1 MNHKKS
7 LVLLALLGS
16 SLPALAMPIDW
27 DPFIVCTKDFVPV
40 SRPGGKF
47 ETVVAERVVT
57 TCVMTTKP
65 SIINSEP
72 KVTPVPDRVRGGIA
86 DLPCNEV
93 PAKITTLNDKKTE
106 FDTRISH
113 LDAEIKNAE
122 GGLLVLDNTSNGLRP
137 EVRLQ
142 KTRCTTA
149 TNAYNQAVNTIAAP
163 EIAEC
168 RQLPR
173 ADRADCVE
181 EAKANAG
188 LGAGNKFNAKITA
201 CNRSDDLKGKLEES
215 EGLAQ
220 KLRSEMASWMDIRR
234 NAHIQSAKLGRQIKM
249 LEQNRADCLTP

>member
-16 SLPALAMPIDW
+16 SLHALAMPIDW
-27 DPFIVCTKDFVPV
+27 DPFVVCTKDFVPV

-65 SIINSEP
+65 SLINSEP
-72 KVTPVPDRVRGGIA
+72 KVTPVPDRVRGSVV
-86 DLPCNEV
+86 DLPCDKV
-93 PAKITTLNDKKTE
+93 PDKVKELKDKKAE
-106 FDTRISH
+106 FDTRVKN

-122 GGLLVLDNTSNGLRP
+122 GALLVLDNTSNGLRP

-142 KTRCTTA
+142 NTRCTTA
-149 TNAYNQAVNTIAAP
+149 TNAFNQAVNTIAAP
-163 EIAEC
+163 EIAAC

-173 ADRADCVE
+173 ADRADCIE

-188 LGAGNKFNAKITA
+188 LATGNKFTAKIAA
-201 CNRSDDLKGKLEES
+201 CNRSDDLKAKLAES
-215 EGLAQ
+215 DGLAR
-220 KLRSEMASWMDIRR
+220 KLRSEMANWMDVRR
-234 NAHIQSAKLGRQIKM
+234 EANIQSIKLERQIKM
-249 LEQNRADCLTP
+249 LEKNRPDCVNP